1 MTKVLTNK
9 SKRYK
14 ALVEGFDQSKSYKV
28 EEAVKIIKEKSKAK
42 FVESIDV
49 SFNLN
54 IDKSKSDQTLRTTVD
69 LPHGNGKNIKVA
81 VICSN
86 DKIDDAKA
94 SGAEKVGSDDL
105 VESINSGKIDFDI
118 LVCSPD
124 MMSKVG
130 KLGKVLGP
138 KGLMPNPKYG
148 TVSPNIKKAV
158 EDIKK
163 GKVEIRCDKD
173 GNLSLSIGRA
183 NFEDKKI
190 IENFKSVLE
199 VVEKEKPSGTKGH
212 FINSVF
218 ISSSMGP
225 SAKLV
230 IGGAN

>member
-1 MTKVLTNK
+1 MSKTKK

-14 ALVEGFDQSKSYKV
+14 SLLKELDQTKSYKID
-28 EEAVKIIKEKSKAK
+28 EAIKLVQDRSKTK
-42 FVESIDV
+42 FIESIDL
-49 SFNLN
+49 SLNLN

-69 LPHGNGKNIKVA
+69 LPHGNGKKISVA

-86 DKIDDAKA
+86 DKIDEAKS
-94 SGAEKVGSDDL
+94 SGAEKVGSEDL
-105 VESINSGKIDFDI
+105 VDSISNGKIDFDI
-118 LVCSPD
+118 LVCTPD

-138 KGLMPNPKYG
+138 KGLMPNPKFG

-183 NFEDKKI
+183 NFDIAKLV
-190 IENFKSVLE
+190 ENYKSVLE
-199 VVEKEKPSGTKGH
+199 VVEKEKPSGAKGN
-212 FINSVF
+212 FINSSFVT
-218 ISSSMGP
+218 SSMGP
-225 SAKLV
+225 SAQVELSGV
-230 IGGAN
+230 

>member
-1 MTKVLTNK
+1 MSKTKK

-14 ALVEGFDQSKSYKV
+14 SLLKDLDQTKSYKID
-28 EEAVKIIKEKSKAK
+28 EAIKLVQDRSKTK
-42 FVESIDV
+42 FIESIDL
-49 SFNLN
+49 SLNLN

-69 LPHGNGKNIKVA
+69 LPHGNGKKISVA

-86 DKIDDAKA
+86 DKIDEAKS
-94 SGAEKVGSDDL
+94 SGAEKVGSEDL
-105 VESINSGKIDFDI
+105 VDSISNGKIDFDI
-118 LVCSPD
+118 LVCTPD

-138 KGLMPNPKYG
+138 KGLMPNPKFG

-183 NFEDKKI
+183 NFDIAKLV
-190 IENFKSVLE
+190 ENYKSVLE
-199 VVEKEKPSGTKGH
+199 VVEKEKPSGAKGN
-212 FINSVF
+212 FINSSFVT
-218 ISSSMGP
+218 SSMGP
-225 SAKLV
+225 SAQVELSGV
-230 IGGAN
+230 

>member
-1 MTKVLTNK
+1 MSKIKK

-14 ALVEGFDQSKSYKV
+14 SLLKDLDQTKSYKID
-28 EEAVKIIKEKSKAK
+28 EAIKLVQDRSKTK
-42 FVESIDV
+42 FIESVDL
-49 SFNLN
+49 SLNLN

-69 LPHGNGKNIKVA
+69 LPHGNGKKISVA

-86 DKIDDAKA
+86 DKIDEAKS
-94 SGAEKVGSDDL
+94 SGAEIVGSEDL
-105 VESINSGKIDFDI
+105 VDSISNGKIDFDI
-118 LVCSPD
+118 LVCTPD

-138 KGLMPNPKYG
+138 KGLMPNPKFG

-183 NFEDKKI
+183 NFDTAKLV
-190 IENFKSVLE
+190 ENYKSVLE
-199 VVEKEKPSGTKGH
+199 IVEKEKPSGSKGN
-212 FINSVF
+212 FINSSFVT
-218 ISSSMGP
+218 SSMGP
-225 SAKLV
+225 SAQVELSGV
-230 IGGAN
+230 